1 MSDRNILSYDIEE
14 LENEIMNLGEQK
26 YRATQIFSSI
36 HKRNVLYF
44 EDIKG
49 IPKALKKMLEGK
61 FIINNVRLIKI
72 TDSEKFTTKKFLF
85 ETTDKGKKN
94 LIESVLISEK
104 ERNTVC
110 ISTQVGCNAGCEF
123 CATGKMGFKK
133 NLNAGE
139 IVSQVYEVKRLTGAE
154 PTNIVYMGMG
164 EPFLNYE
171 NMFKSLRIIT
181 NENGLGIP
189 SRRITVST
197 IGFKDKIR
205 KFADD
210 IVRKE
215 NSSVKNVKLA
225 LSLHSTD
232 NGLREKIIPASVKN
246 RLPEIYSELAYFYKT
261 TGNKIT
267 YEYIFFEGLN
277 DTDNDIKRLEKLSRM
292 VPSNINII
300 PFHPI
305 DFELNEPLN
314 VFKNKKDIDKLH
326 TDKRLSEFIEKLKSK
341 KVVVNLRNSSGV
353 DINAACGQLAVLN
366 N

>member
-1 MSDRNILSYDIEE
+1 MNKKNLLNYTIEE
-14 LENEIMNLGEQK
+14 LENEMKILHQPK
-26 YRATQIFSSI
+26 YRAKQIFDSVNG
-36 HKRNVLYF
+36 KNVNKI

-49 IPKALKKMLEGK
+49 IPTE
-61 FIINNVRLIKI
+61 LIKI
-72 TDSEKFTTKKFLF
+72 LKVSFCINSVRNLIVTDSVKFNTKKYLF
-85 ETTDKGKKN
+85 ETENK
-94 LIESVLISEK
+94 LRIESVLISEE
-104 ERNTVC
+104 ERKTVC
-110 ISTQVGCNAGCEF
+110 ISTQVGCNVGCEF

-133 NLNAGE
+133 NLEAGE
-139 IVSQVYEVKRLTGAE
+139 IVSQVYEVKRLSGSD

-164 EPFLNYE
+164 EPFLNYD
-171 NMFKSLRIIT
+171 NMLKSLLILT
-181 NENGLGIP
+181 DKNGPGIP

-197 IGFKDKIR
+197 VGFKQKIK

-210 IVRKE
+210 IIKKE

-225 LSLHSTD
+225 LSLHTTD
-232 NGLREKIIPASVKN
+232 NGLREKIIPSSVKN
-246 RLPEIYSELAYFYKT
+246 RLPDIYPELAYFYKT

-292 VPSNINII
+292 VPSNINVI

-305 DFELNEPLN
+305 DFKLNEPLN
-314 VFKNKKDIDKLH
+314 AFNNKKDIDKLH
-326 TDKRLSEFIEKLKSK
+326 SDKKLSEFIEKLKSR
-341 KVVVNLRNSSGV
+341 KVVVNLRKSSGV